1 MIKTNLQSHDKHKTT
16 ICGYICYKFM
26 RYCGIALLIFSI
38 LSSCSRETTTDKV
51 DAYLQGTWVAKEA
64 KFQAFGE
71 SMSSRKTHIFN
82 EASISFLKN
91 NQFSLQLKDSL
102 PQNGTYKI
110 QANDRS
116 YYNLHLEI
124 WNTDSSI
131 LRKELWY
138 ITGGQGKK
146 WRAEM
151 ETNEGWVN
159 FQGVRP

>member
-1 MIKTNLQSHDKHKTT
+1 
-16 ICGYICYKFM
+16 M
-26 RYCGIALLIFSI
+26 RYCGFALIVFSF
-38 LSSCSRETTTDKV
+38 LCSCSREKTTNKV
-51 DAYLQGTWVAKEA
+51 DEYLQGTWVAKEA

-71 SMSSRKTHIFN
+71 SLSSRETHIIN
-82 EASISFLKN
+82 DARISFLSN

-110 QANDRS
+110 QATDRS

-124 WNTDSSI
+124 WNADSSE

-138 ITGGQGKK
+138 ISGGQGKK
-146 WRAEM
+146 WRAEI